1 MSESLS
7 FFDKLN
13 ITAQRFLSNAVVFLL
28 IILSLRVYE
37 AVVLLF
43 TYNFSTVT
51 FQIEIIALFFD
62 LFYFFKTCAMLIIP
76 FTIIYFI
83 RPNLAHIFLWIVIG
97 CLTITNLLLISYF
110 GTAMVPLG
118 SDLFAYSFSEIQHT
132 IGASVTITVG
142 KVLPFIVSIVVVVVL
157 SVLFPKQKYP
167 SWLFYIFYVLTAFS
181 IVSKDFSVPNPQIF
195 KNDFDSYL
203 AANKLGFFT
212 SKSVDFLVSLSE
224 KHDKIQEFAFR
235 ERLNESSSTF
245 SENSFNY
252 NDKNYPLMHKVETPD
267 VLGNFFT
274 KGQTKDPNFVF
285 IIVESLGRAY
295 CGENAD
301 LCSFTPHLDAIM
313 KKSLYWENFLS
324 TGGRTFAAL
333 PSILGS
339 VPFGEKGFADMGES
353 MPLHLSLVKLLK
365 DKGYQSSFIYGGDA
379 HFDNMDVFLRR
390 QGIDQIVDAHN
401 FGAGYSKLPAND
413 DGFSW
418 GYGDKDIFNKL
429 LEVSKNNNKPRID
442 IVLTLAMHSPFMVN
456 DQMFYDNKFE
466 KRLNELQLSDSK
478 KDERRTYKKQFATML
493 YFDDAIDNVIQ
504 EYSKRDDFN
513 NTIFIITGDH
523 RMPEIPISSQIDR
536 FHVPLIIYSPM
547 LKTSAKFSNISTQFD
562 ITPSILAFLNQNYGM
577 EFPTSAPWIGSGLDT
592 IRTFRNIHS
601 YPLMRNKN
609 ELLDYLDGNYFLSNN
624 LLYSIS
630 PNLDIEPGN
639 DDAKQEEMT
648 KKFNDFKSV
657 NSFVCTTNHLL
668 PQSVYNQKYSRKI
681 TIDTTQKTKTPLEKE
696 LE

>member
-1 MSESLS
+1 MTDSLS

-13 ITAQRFLSNAVVFLL
+13 ITAQRFLSNAVIFLL
-28 IILSLRVYE
+28 LILSLRVYE
-37 AVVLLF
+37 AIVLLF
-43 TYNFSTVT
+43 TYNFSTVN
-51 FQIEIIALFFD
+51 FQIEIIALFYD

-83 RPNLAHIFLWIVIG
+83 KPKLAHIFLWIVIG
-97 CLTITNLLLISYF
+97 FLTITNLLLISYF

-118 SDLFAYSFSEIQHT
+118 SDLFAYSIIEIQHT

-157 SVLFPKQKYP
+157 SVVLQKQKYP
-167 SWLFYIFYVLTAFS
+167 SWLFYVFYVLTAFS

-212 SKSVDFLVSLSE
+212 SKTVDFMISLSE
-224 KHDKIQEFAFR
+224 KHNKIQEFAFR
-235 ERLNESSSTF
+235 ERLNEGTKRDNTF
-245 SENSFNY
+245 EY
-252 NDKNYPLMHKVETPD
+252 NDPNYPLMHKVESPD

-274 KGQTKDPNFVF
+274 KNQTKDPNFVF

-301 LCSFTPHLDAIM
+301 LSSFTPHLDALM
-313 KKSLYWENFLS
+313 NKSLYWENFLS
-324 TGGRTFAAL
+324 TGGRTFAVL

-339 VPFGEKGFADMGES
+339 LPFGEKGFADMGES

-390 QGIDQIVDAHN
+390 QGIDEIVDAHN
-401 FGAGYSKLPAND
+401 FGKGYSKLPAND
-413 DGFSW
+413 EGFSW
-418 GYGDKDIFNKL
+418 GYGDRDIFNKL
-429 LEVSKNNNKPRID
+429 QELSQNRTKPRID
-442 IVLTLAMHSPFMVN
+442 IVLTLAMHDPFRIN
-456 DQMFYDNKFE
+456 DQTFYDNKFE
-466 KRLNELQLSDSK
+466 RRLKELQLPENIK
-478 KDERRTYKKQFATML
+478 EERRTYKKQFATML
-493 YFDDAIDNVIQ
+493 YFDDAIDNLIQ

-547 LKTSAKFSNISTQFD
+547 LKSSAKFSSISTQFD
-562 ITPSILAFLNQNYGM
+562 ITPSILAFLSQNYGM
-577 EFPTSAPWIGSGLDT
+577 EFPTSAPWMGSGLDT
-592 IRTFRNIHS
+592 VRNFRNIHS

-609 ELLDYLDGNYFLSNN
+609 ELLDYIDGNYFLSND
-624 LLYSIS
+624 LLYSIT
-630 PNLDIEPGN
+630 PNLDIVPDV
-639 DDAKQEEMT
+639 DDTKRNEMR

-657 NSFVCTTNHLL
+657 NSFVCSTNHLL
-668 PQSVYNQKYSRKI
+668 PESVYNLLYSRKAN
-681 TIDTTQKTKTPLEKE
+681 IDTAKQIKSPLEKE